1 MRNKNVRNRA
11 TALTMTTMTVRGRAP
26 TTPLRTFLPN
36 GSRLMLLFQQHLSSI
51 HKKKNGPR
59 RVDLEYE
66 CHTN

>member
-1 MRNKNVRNRA
+1 
-11 TALTMTTMTVRGRAP
+11 MTTMTVRGRAP